1 MSQINDDQR
10 HHLYRQTL
18 SACPS
23 CDVVMQ
29 RHNMKENQCS
39 ICPRCGSKVEYVQD
53 CCPQTLKWTVIAALF
68 FYIPANFYPLVSVE
82 IAGTIQSTSVFNGV
96 ILLIEQ
102 QKAITAAIVL
112 FCSLIVPT
120 FVIVT
125 FTALLVVR
133 NYHIA
138 LGFQYYCVRLLVQLR
153 HWSMLDIYLISFLIT
168 MFKVMD
174 VGEVQMEIG
183 IYAFVGLTL
192 SVNKLFV
199 TYDRPALWRLI
210 SH

>member
-1 MSQINDDQR
+1 MSQINDDQPNN
-10 HHLYRQTL
+10 LYRQTL
-18 SACPS
+18 SVCPS
-23 CDVVMQ
+23 CDVVMK
-29 RHNMKENQCS
+29 RHNMTANQCS
-39 ICPRCGSKVEYVQD
+39 ICPRCGSKVEYKQD
-53 CCPQTLKWTVIAALF
+53 SCPQALKWTVIAALF

-120 FVIVT
+120 FVIIT

-133 NYHIA
+133 NYQIA

-174 VGEVQMEIG
+174 VGVVQMEIG

-199 TYDRPALWRLI
+199 TYDRSALWRLI